1 MPNMQTPMTKPEA
14 NEGSQVA
21 ATPRA
26 RVWYKHLSIQILLA
40 MVLGAIVGYV
50 WPERADSLKPLGD
63 LFIKLVRMLVAPI
76 IFCTVVHGI
85 ASVGEAKKVGRVAIK
100 SLIYFEVVTTIALIL
115 ALLLVNF
122 WAPGAGMHVDLK
134 SIADIGVK
142 APAMPVSFGQFLLNL
157 VPASAVGAF
166 SEGEVIPV
174 LFFSLMF
181 AFGLL
186 ALGPKG
192 KPLVDIIH
200 SITRVLFKMIGF
212 VMYVA
217 PIKRILGAIA
227 FTVGKFGLPSLLALG
242 KLVSEFY
249 VCCLLFVAIV
259 LTPIAYAAGINI
271 LRLIRYF
278 AAELMIV
285 VGTSSG
291 ETVFPNV
298 FAKLRRLG
306 VEESI
311 VALVLPT
318 GYSFNHDGTCLY
330 WATVSVFLAQAVGI
344 HLSIGQQLALL
355 ATMLFTSKGGAGVAG
370 SAIVILATTLSAT
383 GVIPVASVGLIL
395 GVHSLLSSAFVPVNV
410 LGNSLATIVIAR
422 TEKAVDLQTLR
433 SELQSGPEESVQVFC
448 TLRICII
455 ACVEVASLPLLVRS
469 LRASAI
475 VPCFRSSRKKANRAS
490 FHLFANPLHRPQ
502 RGKPSHA

>member
-1 MPNMQTPMTKPEA
+1 MPTPTAMPDDTGA
-14 NEGSQVA
+14 SRA
-21 ATPRA
+21 STAPRA
-26 RVWYKHLSIQILLA
+26 RSWYKHLSFQILLA
-40 MVLGAIVGYV
+40 MVLGAIVGHT
-50 WPERADSLKPLGD
+50 WPQYADAWKPLGD

-85 ASVGEAKKVGRVAIK
+85 ASVGQAKKVGRVAIK
-100 SLIYFEVVTTIALIL
+100 SLIYFEIVTTIALVL
-115 ALLLVNF
+115 ALLLVNL

-134 SIADIGVK
+134 TLADIGVK
-142 APAMPVSFGQFLLNL
+142 APAKPISFGQFLLNL

-166 SEGEVIPV
+166 AEGEVIPV

-186 ALGPKG
+186 ALGSKG
-192 KPLVDIIH
+192 KPLVDGIH
-200 SITRVLFKMIGF
+200 SVTQVLFKMIGF

-217 PIKRILGAIA
+217 PIGAFGAIA
-227 FTVGKFGLPSLLALG
+227 FTVGKFGLVSLLALG

-249 VCCLLFVAIV
+249 ACCLLFVAIV
-259 LTPIAYAAGINI
+259 LTPIAYAAGVNI

-291 ETVFPNV
+291 ESVFPSV
-298 FAKLRRLG
+298 MAKLRRLG

-383 GVIPVASVGLIL
+383 GAVPVASVGLIL

-422 TEKAVDLQTLR
+422 TERAVDLQTLQ
-433 SELQSGPEESVQVFC
+433 SELRRGPEESAQ
-448 TLRICII
+448 
-455 ACVEVASLPLLVRS
+455 
-469 LRASAI
+469 ASA
-475 VPCFRSSRKKANRAS
+475 
-490 FHLFANPLHRPQ
+490 L
-502 RGKPSHA
+502 

>member
-1 MPNMQTPMTKPEA
+1 MLIMQTPTAKQDVTEVIQD
-14 NEGSQVA
+14 SVA
-21 ATPRA
+21 PRA
-26 RVWYKHLSIQILLA
+26 RSWYKHLSVQILLA
-40 MVLGAIVGYV
+40 MILGVMVGHV
-50 WPERADSLKPLGD
+50 WPERADALKPLGD

-115 ALLLVNF
+115 ALLLVNL

-134 SIADIGVK
+134 AVADIGVK
-142 APAMPVSFGQFLLNL
+142 APAKPVNFGQFLLNL

-166 SEGEVIPV
+166 AEGEVIPV
-174 LFFSLMF
+174 LFVSLMF
-181 AFGLL
+181 GFGLL
-186 ALGPKG
+186 ALGSKG
-192 KPLVDIIH
+192 KPLVDTIH
-200 SITRVLFKMIGF
+200 SITQVLFKMIGF

-217 PIKRILGAIA
+217 PIGAFGAIA

-249 VCCLLFVAIV
+249 ACCLLFVAMV
-259 LTPIAYAAGINI
+259 LTPIAYAAGVNI

-291 ETVFPNV
+291 ESVFPNV
-298 FAKLRRLG
+298 YAKLRRLG
-306 VEESI
+306 VEEPI

-330 WATVSVFLAQAVGI
+330 WATVSMFLAQAVGI

-355 ATMLFTSKGGAGVAG
+355 ATMMFTSKGGAGVAG
-370 SAIVILATTLSAT
+370 SAIIILATTLSAT
-383 GVIPVASVGLIL
+383 GVVPVASVGLIL
-395 GVHSLLSSAFVPVNV
+395 GVHSLLSSVFVPVNV

-422 TEKAVDLQTLR
+422 MEQAVDLRTLQ
-433 SELQSGPEESVQVFC
+433 SELQSGPEGTAQ
-448 TLRICII
+448 T
-455 ACVEVASLPLLVRS
+455 SLL
-469 LRASAI
+469 
-475 VPCFRSSRKKANRAS
+475 
-490 FHLFANPLHRPQ
+490 
-502 RGKPSHA
+502 

>member
-1 MPNMQTPMTKPEA
+1 MPTMQTPAAKLDGTEA
-14 NEGSQVA
+14 SQVST
-21 ATPRA
+21 TPRA
-26 RVWYKHLSIQILLA
+26 RSWYKHLSVQILFA
-40 MVLGAIVGYV
+40 MMLGVFVGRV
-50 WPERADSLKPLGD
+50 WPERADALKPLGD

-100 SLIYFEVVTTIALIL
+100 SLVYFEVVTTIALIL
-115 ALLLVNF
+115 GLLLVNL

-134 SIADIGVK
+134 TLADSGLK
-142 APAMPVSFGQFLLNL
+142 APAKPVTFGQFLLNL
-157 VPASAVGAF
+157 VPATAVGAF

-174 LFFSLMF
+174 LFFSLLF

-186 ALGPKG
+186 SLGSKG
-192 KPLVDIIH
+192 KPLVESIH
-200 SITRVLFKMIGF
+200 SITQVLFKMIGF
-212 VMYVA
+212 VMWLA
-217 PIKRILGAIA
+217 PIGAFGAIA

-259 LTPIAYAAGINI
+259 LTPIAYAAGVNV

-285 VGTSSG
+285 AGTSSG
-291 ETVFPNV
+291 ESVFPSVN
-298 FAKLRRLG
+298 AKLRRLG

-311 VALVLPT
+311 VALVLPA

-330 WATVSVFLAQAVGI
+330 WSTVSVFLAQAIGI
-344 HLSIGQQLALL
+344 HLTLGQQMALL

-370 SAIVILATTLSAT
+370 SAIVVLATTLSAT
-383 GVIPVASVGLIL
+383 SVIPVASVGLIL

-422 TEKAVDLQTLR
+422 TERAVDLQTLQ
-433 SELQSGPEESVQVFC
+433 SELQNGPDE
-448 TLRICII
+448 T
-455 ACVEVASLPLLVRS
+455 AKG
-469 LRASAI
+469 SA
-475 VPCFRSSRKKANRAS
+475 P
-490 FHLFANPLHRPQ
+490 
-502 RGKPSHA
+502 